1 MKTKTKP
8 WFALELM
15 RDKQIN
21 PSMYR
26 STAGMVH
33 LSKALAR
40 TNKNFY
46 LLGFDLVLVLPQ
58 EQPKT
63 ISIRIWKKV
72 YSLDLTLT
80 ATNPEPTCDT
90 YSQMLVIR
98 R

>member
-8 WFALELM
+8 RFALELM

-26 STAGMVH
+26 STEGLVH

-40 TNKNFY
+40 TNKNFH
-46 LLGFDLVLVLPQ
+46 LMGFDLVQVLPQ

-63 ISIRIWKKV
+63 FSIQIWKKV
-72 YSLDLTLT
+72 YGLDLTLT

-90 YSQMLVIR
+90 YTQGLVIR